1 MSCSRLRDLRLR
13 RDGVNWEDADR
24 PDGGGGRWGQGWD
37 AGVARGRRCGVR
49 RRRSSLG
56 RVVRVVS
63 SGAARS
69 VQWCGL

>member
-24 PDGGGGRWGQGWD
+24 PDGGGGCWGQGWD
-37 AGVARGRRCGVR
+37 ASIARGCRCGVR

-56 RVVRVVS
+56 RVVGVVS
-63 SGAARS
+63 RGAARS
-69 VQWCGL
+69 VQRCSL